1 MRVIL
6 FGILVILFAS
16 ACQEESLN
24 SGKSIQEI
32 KAGNQNKFSEIIRN
46 PVSADGSNDTINVAK
61 MEFEEYSHNF
71 GVVNEGDKARHVFK
85 FKNTGKVALLIADAR
100 STCGCTVPSY
110 PKTPIAPGASGEIKV
125 VFDTKSKAGKQSKPV
140 SITANTY
147 PKITTIYMNGTVE
160 TTPNQ

>member
-1 MRVIL
+1 MRIIL
-6 FGILVILFAS
+6 LGMLVLVLAT

-46 PVSADGSNDTINVAK
+46 PVNVDGSQDTINVAK
-61 MEFEEYSHNF
+61 MEFENRYHNF
-71 GVVNEGDKARHVFK
+71 DTVNEGDKVRHVFK
-85 FKNTGKVALLIADAR
+85 FTNTGKVSLLIADAR

-110 PKTPIAPGASGEIKV
+110 PKTPIAPGDSGEIKV
-125 VFDTKSKAGKQSKPV
+125 VFDTKTKAGPQSKPV

-160 TTPNQ
+160 NTQN